1 MRAGK
6 KMATLRHP
14 KGETKPHAETHAV
27 LAHPPKHK
35 TMNCALKMAVKK
47 SS

>member
-6 KMATLRHP
+6 KMATRRVKHP
-14 KGETKPHAETHAV
+14 KGEPHAHRAP
-27 LAHPPKHK
+27 AHPPKHK

-47 SS
+47 SAP